1 MRGVGWGLRIVLVVG
16 VLWLAGFSAFEQAAR
31 RPAKDA
37 PRADGI
43 VALTG
48 GAERVDTALSLLLEG
63 RAPLLLISGVG
74 HGAELYGLERRV
86 RLSPGESARV
96 TLGRAATSTL
106 GNAEETA
113 AWAQA
118 HGLHSLIVVT
128 AGYHMPR
135 ALVEIGRAL
144 PGVTLYPVAVQ
155 PPALRRGMEV
165 ATMRMLA
172 NEYDKYLAVRF
183 GMTRKADRQPGAAGS

>member
-1 MRGVGWGLRIVLVVG
+1 MRSLGYGTGLLLVLG
-16 VLWLAGFSAFEQAAR
+16 ALWLAGFAAFEQAAR
-31 RPAKDA
+31 RPSKDA

-48 GAERVDTALSLLLEG
+48 GADRINTALSLLLDG

-74 HGAELYGLERRV
+74 HGAELYGLEHRV
-86 RLSPGESARV
+86 RLSPEETSRV

-113 AWAQA
+113 AWARA
-118 HGLHSLIVVT
+118 HDIHSLIVVT

-135 ALVEIGRAL
+135 ALTEIGRAL
-144 PGVTLYPVAVQ
+144 PSVRLYPVAVQ
-155 PPALRRGMEV
+155 PPALRRGMELT
-165 ATMRMLA
+165 TMRMLA
-172 NEYDKYLAVRF
+172 NEYDKYLAVRL
-183 GMTRKADRQPGAAGS
+183 GMTRKADSQTRAVGS